1 MITNLD
7 WLPMGSVIRTEEGE
21 RPLMVAGVMVTDD
34 ATGRLWDYMGYPYPE
49 VRTDAGD
56 FFFDKSQ
63 IVEIFQVGYMNS
75 MACAF
80 QAYLEDKTPEF
91 EKDKSGERHAAGLD
105 EGAN

>member
-7 WLPMGSVIRTEEGE
+7 WLPMGSVIRTEAGE
-21 RPLMVAGVMVTDD
+21 RPLMIAGVMVTDG
-34 ATGRLWDYMGYPYPE
+34 TGRLWDYLGYPYPE
-49 VRTDAGD
+49 GRTKAGD

-75 MACAF
+75 LACAF

-91 EKDKSGERHAAGLD
+91 EKDKDRRIAGMNEGER
-105 EGAN
+105 